1 MPWQDW
7 SFGGAAC
14 ASGGGR
20 VPSVPDDRYR
30 RITEIADPP
39 VDDWERQGALR
50 VLTRVARDLERED
63 SDAVISRL
71 GRLTQS
77 QRDAVAEAME
87 RILELGE

>member
-1 MPWQDW
+1 MH
-7 SFGGAAC
+7 GAGEGKVLPVSEHRA
-14 ASGGGR
+14 
-20 VPSVPDDRYR
+20 R
-30 RITEIADPP
+30 RTTEIADPP

-50 VLTRVARDLERED
+50 ELTRVARDLERED
-63 SDAVISRL
+63 SDAVIARL